1 MNSCNVW
8 SPLMQPE
15 QHVDIELV
23 IHYQMLSSPAKH
35 KAEPAKKATLPEVG

>member
-1 MNSCNVW
+1 V
-8 SPLMQPE
+8 MQPE

-35 KAEPAKKATLPEVG
+35 KAEPAKKAVLPEVG